1 MENTTEALY
10 RGATPSER
18 AASNVES
25 VDGNV
30 GPTLDRRHLLVFSGA
45 TSWMYRLPSRGEVVI
60 GRSETADLRID
71 ERSVSRQHARLV
83 IDAEGVT
90 ITDLGSHNGTYVY
103 KARISGRCT
112 LQPNDVIRIHKATL
126 VFHATALAVSPTAPQ
141 LNEYDASVLA

>member
-30 GPTLDRRHLLVFSGA
+30 GPSVERRHLLVFSGA

-83 IDAEGVT
+83 IEADGVT
-90 ITDLGSHNGTYVY
+90 ITDLGSHNGTYVN
-103 KARISGRCT
+103 KVRITGSCT
-112 LQPNDVIRIHKATL
+112 LQANDVIRIHKATL
-126 VFHATALAVSPTAPQ
+126 VFHATSLAVPATAG
-141 LNEYDASVLA
+141 LIEEG